1 MEGCKKMS
9 KVAKKDK
16 AALITPEKDIVA
28 GEVQNFRQELLAL
41 INEKFEKIEVDL
53 DKVEMIDSSGIGV
66 FISTQN
72 SLKKINGSLKVI
84 NVSADILKMF
94 KIMRLDKHFEVE
106 GKN

>member
-1 MEGCKKMS
+1 MS
-9 KVAKKDK
+9 KIIKKGK
-16 AALITPEKDIVA
+16 VVSITPEKDIVA
-28 GEVQNFRQELLAL
+28 GEVQNFRQELLSL
-41 INEKFEKIEVDL
+41 INEKFEKIEVDI

-66 FISTQN
+66 FIATQN
-72 SLKKINGSLKVI
+72 SLKKINGTLTVI